1 MTPKILKYSD
11 RFRKTPQFSINF
23 GELAIDNFAGG
34 GGASTGIEAAIGR
47 PVDIA
52 INHDPSA
59 VAMHEVNHPGTVHY
73 CESVWDVD
81 PIKICAGRPVG
92 IAWFSPDCKHHSK
105 ARGGKPVEK
114 KIRGLAWVALR
125 WAATVK
131 PRIIALENVEEFVT
145 WGPLVKRKR
154 TIEVFQRDKFGVP
167 IIADDAPPEL
177 VEIEECYPDPKNKGR
192 TFNSFVNA
200 LRRQGYKVE
209 WKEIRACDHG
219 APTIRKRF
227 FLVAR
232 CDGQAIVWPEPT
244 HADPKNEAVKSG
256 RLQPWRTAADCIDW
270 SIPCPSIFERKKPLA
285 EATLRR
291 IAKGVMRYVVE
302 TTEPFIV
309 PLTHQ
314 GKRTNRVAPIIT
326 EHANASSPRCM
337 PADSPLR
344 TQCAQVKGGHFA
356 LVSPFVTKFRSGAT
370 GSAIDEPIHTLTA
383 GGTPAR
389 ASTGNTMGLC
399 TAFLAKHYTGVVGS
413 DLTNPIGTI
422 TGIDHHSLVA
432 ASVVRHFGE
441 SVGSSPQEPVGT
453 ITAGGMGKTGIVA
466 ASLARHFGKSTGAD
480 VAEPACTVT
489 GKSKDSLLTT
499 RLKPVHGGK
508 VQVEAPLFA
517 ESGFLRLDGKTETVS
532 IDRDYV
538 SGDHSCEVRAFLM
551 KYYGTDQDPK
561 LTDPLHTVTTKDRF
575 GLVTVKGEEYQIVDI
590 GMRMLSPRELYRA
603 QGFPD
608 NYIIDRDSHGKPI
621 TKTEQVA
628 KCGNSVCPPV
638 AEALVRANMY
648 VSESMLTENQLAGG
662 K

>member
-1 MTPKILKYSD
+1 MTPTILKYRE
-11 RFRKTPQFSINF
+11 RFRKSPQLSINF

-59 VAMHEVNHPGTVHY
+59 VSMHEVNHPGTLHY

-81 PIKICAGRPVG
+81 PRKVCGGRPVG

-114 KIRGLAWVALR
+114 KIRGLAWVAVR

-131 PRIIALENVEEFVT
+131 PRLIILENVEEFVT
-145 WGPLVKRKR
+145 WGPLVTDINGDCYPCKKRKG
-154 TIEVFQRDKFGVP
+154 Q
-167 IIADDAPPEL
+167 
-177 VEIEECYPDPKNKGR
+177 
-192 TFNSFVNA
+192 TFRSFVNA
-200 LRRQGYKVE
+200 LQKQGYDVD
-209 WKEIRACDHG
+209 WKELRACDYG

-227 FLVAR
+227 FLIAR
-232 CDGQAIVWPEPT
+232 CDGMPIVWPEPT
-244 HADPKNEAVKSG
+244 HGSPASLEVKNKQ
-256 RLQPWRTAADCIDW
+256 LKPWRTAAECIDW
-270 SIPCPSIFERKKPLA
+270 TIPCPSIFERKRPLA
-285 EATLRR
+285 DATLRR

-302 TTEPFIV
+302 TADPFIV
-309 PLTHQ
+309 PLTHH
-314 GKRTNRVAPIIT
+314 GKRQNHNINDPFKTVTGANRGEMALVTPIIT

-356 LVSPFVTKFRSGAT
+356 LLTPFITKFRNGSI
-370 GSAIDEPIHTLTA
+370 GSALNEPIHTMTA

-389 ASTGNTMGLC
+389 PSTGNTMGLC

-413 DLTNPIGTI
+413 DLAQPIGTV
-422 TGIDHHSLVA
+422 TSIDHHSLVA
-432 ASVVRHFGE
+432 ASMVRHFGE
-441 SVGSSPQEPVGT
+441 SVGSSPQDPVGT

-466 ASLARHFGKSTGAD
+466 ANLVRNFGKSTGAAAAD
-480 VAEPACTVT
+480 PACTVT
-489 GKSKDSLLTT
+489 GKSKDSLVTSHLVKLRGTC
-499 RLKPVHGGK
+499 KDGQPVTEPAPTITAGGTH
-508 VQVEAPLFA
+508 V
-517 ESGFLRLDGKTETVS
+517 G
-532 IDRDYV
+532 
-538 SGDHSCEVRAFLM
+538 EVRAFLM

-561 LTDPLHTVTTKDRF
+561 LAEPLHTVTTKDRF

-628 KCGNSVCPPV
+628 KCGNSVCPPI
-638 AEALVRANMY
+638 AEALVRANM
-648 VSESMLTENQLAGG
+648 VATVALAREA
-662 K
+662 